1 MNAVLKWV
9 KEHAKSLA
17 AAVGG
22 ALATLLM
29 KFVNGEA
36 PWPQNQ
42 QEWVN
47 AAIGA
52 VVAGVL
58 AWLPTNKITQKQ
70 LDKDPAVPPGVV
82 LLPDAPQ
89 APVEGEYKSTWQKP

>member
-1 MNAVLKWV
+1 MNPIVKWV

-29 KFVNGEA
+29 KLVQGEV
-36 PWPQNQ
+36 PWPQTQ

-47 AAIGA
+47 AGLGA

-58 AWLPTNKITQKQ
+58 AWLPANKITQKQ
-70 LDKDPAVPPGVV
+70 LDKDPDVVGGVV
-82 LLPDAPQ
+82 VSAPTPSYTPP
-89 APVEGEYKSTWQKP
+89 AGRKPWPSA